1 MPISREPRA
10 VDGFTL
16 VELLVV
22 VLILAILTSVAL
34 PLYNNTI
41 QDASQRAARAN
52 MQTIA
57 TAEQAYRLR
66 SPALTFTPNLSDLT
80 EVKNI
85 SGPGDRTYTIMPNT
99 NSSPGNPC
107 VANPFSAPKTKQ
119 NIPANSFAISTSH
132 SEDGCYIPG
141 VSHE

>member
-1 MPISREPRA
+1 MHIVRKPRA

-34 PLYNNTI
+34 PLYNQTV

-66 SPALTFTPNLSDLT
+66 NPNLAFTYNLADLA
-80 EVKNI
+80 EVKSI
-85 SGPGDRTYTIMPNT
+85 SGPGDRVYTILQ
-99 NSSPGNPC
+99 PGASC
-107 VANPFSAPKTKQ
+107 VANPYETTAKNGTV
-119 NIPANSFAISTSH
+119 PAQGFGVTTTTTDGKH
-132 SEDGCYIPG
+132 PDGCYIPG
-141 VSHE
+141 VSKE